1 MYSVYIN
8 FRWVLLCNID
18 FIELNKWIIL
28 TKSKSETKWTEAKK
42 KKKRWWHCKVAS
54 QVLQSR
60 LWCNRTPESRRHWN
74 QHSLRSVKASFATSL
89 FCIFEW
95 RLLLYGRLWFLCDKF
110 LLSFLVFFFFY
121 LCHELELCLK
131 NDLNDF
137 YSTHVSLFLFNFLLP
152 LL

>member
-28 TKSKSETKWTEAKK
+28 TKSKSETKWTKSK

-74 QHSLRSVKASFATSL
+74 QHSLRSVKATSL

-137 YSTHVSLFLFNFLLP
+137 YNTHVSLFLFNFLLP